1 MKSSLWFVV
10 LTSIIL
16 LMGCNSTDNFNLK
29 EEERKVNQVMNKWH
43 ESASQANYEQYF
55 GAMDKASVFIG
66 TDAGENWTKEEFQSF
81 SKPYF
86 DKGKAWSF
94 KALERNVYFNES
106 GSTAWFDE
114 LLDTW
119 MGTCRGSGVLE
130 KTNSTWKIKHYVL
143 SVCIPNE
150 DMQKVIA
157 VKSLND
163 SLFRAEQSNSNK

>member
-1 MKSSLWFVV
+1 MNYLMKSLF
-10 LTSIIL
+10 IIFCFL
-16 LMGCNSTDNFNLK
+16 IISCESS
-29 EEERKVNQVMNKWH
+29 EEENGDKQEINQVMNMWH
-43 ESASQANYEQYF
+43 ESASKANYDSYF
-55 GAMDKASVFIG
+55 DAMDKKSVFIG
-66 TDAGENWTKEEFQSF
+66 TDAGENWVKEEFQSF

-94 KALERNVYFNES
+94 KVLERNVYFSKSAE
-106 GSTAWFDE
+106 TAWFDE

-130 KTNSTWKIKHYVL
+130 REDGTWKIKHYVL

-150 DMQKVIA
+150 TIEEVIA

-163 SLFRAEQSNSNK
+163 SLFRAK

>member
-1 MKSSLWFVV
+1 MNNSIKFILITFCISL
-10 LTSIIL
+10 LACESINQAK
-16 LMGCNSTDNFNLK
+16 GDDK
-29 EEERKVNQVMNKWH
+29 QKVNKLMDSWH
-43 ESASQANYEQYF
+43 QSATEADYEEYF
-55 GAMDKASVFIG
+55 NAMDQESVFIG

-94 KALERNVYFNES
+94 KALERNVYFSES
-106 GSTAWFDE
+106 GKTAWFDE

-130 KTNSTWKIKHYVL
+130 KTDESWGLKHYVL

-150 DMQKVIA
+150 DMQEVIG
-157 VKSLND
+157 VKSTND
-163 SLFRAEQSNSNK
+163 SLFRVRLDSN

>member
-1 MKSSLWFVV
+1 MKSFLCLFV
-10 LTSIIL
+10 LTSLML
-16 LMGCNSTDNFNLK
+16 LLSCNSTDNLK
-29 EEERKVNQVMNKWH
+29 QKKRNVNQVMDSWH
-43 ESASQANYEQYF
+43 ESAAEAEYEDYF
-55 GAMDKASVFIG
+55 NAMNEKSIFIG

-94 KALERNVYFNES
+94 KALERNIYFSQS
-106 GSTAWFDE
+106 GRVAWFDE
-114 LLDTW
+114 LLNTW

-130 KTNSTWKIKHYVL
+130 RTNNTWKIKHYVL

-150 DMQKVIA
+150 DMQEVIV

-163 SLFRAEQSNSNK
+163 SLFRAK

>member
-1 MKSSLWFVV
+1 MSNLMKYTLIFSV
-10 LTSIIL
+10 LLIVGCEAKSIDKSEVNKIL
-16 LMGCNSTDNFNLK
+16 D
-29 EEERKVNQVMNKWH
+29 QWH
-43 ESASQANYEQYF
+43 ESASNANFETYF
-55 GAMDKASVFIG
+55 DAMNYKSVFIG

-94 KALERNVYFNES
+94 EAIERNIYFSES
-106 GSTAWFDE
+106 GEIAWFDE

-130 KTNSTWKIKHYVL
+130 REDDSWKIKHYVL

-150 DMQKVIA
+150 DMEKVIG
-157 VKSLND
+157 VKSKND
-163 SLFRAEQSNSNK
+163 SLFRLKR